1 MHMNS
6 AAFYLRVCSIN
17 MIWEKIRNR
26 NSRDKRKQE
35 MQRKPTETQA
45 LAHRG
50 ENRHKLEANTTFL
63 TVVRD
68 FQGKNREW
76 RGQEE
81 NCTECISKQ
90 RISLEQRG
98 GFPETDMMMRTMA
111 TNRRRQTMQAG
122 AAALLLREHIQ
133 ATICYGMHFCG
144 SHTTTEANSSLKFQ
158 ILRSALQTQVMGEV
172 TEVRKEEQEGK
183 QRWDLEVSRTAER
196 EGGE

>member
-50 ENRHKLEANTTFL
+50 ENRHKLEGIKHRTFL

-68 FQGKNREW
+68 FQGKI
-76 RGQEE
+76 G
-81 NCTECISKQ
+81 S
-90 RISLEQRG
+90 G
-98 GFPETDMMMRTMA
+98 GG
-111 TNRRRQTMQAG
+111 RRRIVRNVS
-122 AAALLLREHIQ
+122 L
-133 ATICYGMHFCG
+133 
-144 SHTTTEANSSLKFQ
+144 NSEFHLS
-158 ILRSALQTQVMGEV
+158 SV
-172 TEVRKEEQEGK
+172 
-183 QRWDLEVSRTAER
+183 EVSRRLT
-196 EGGE
+196 